1 MAKFVVNL
9 DILQH
14 AWTAITELCK
24 ETSQN
29 EGPSSFVKFKVFE
42 LPNYTFI
49 AFFTWPANSKDYA
62 QGNGGGDFVTSSTLK
77 DSFPLF
83 NFLCTKANPN
93 FSINKPAFHLFS
105 SLFGVLPFVK
115 SKVPIYIP

>member
-1 MAKFVVNL
+1 MVNL

-14 AWTAITELCK
+14 AWTAIKELCK
-24 ETSQN
+24 ETNQN
-29 EGPSSFVKFKVFE
+29 EGPSSLVKFKVFE
-42 LPNYTFI
+42 LPNYTI
-49 AFFTWPANSKDYA
+49 ISFFTWLDNSEDYV